1 MKIIRN
7 NSKFSSHYLFKNS
20 TVLGTYQKCARHI
33 RKPEI
38 SGNCFELFKPCL
50 YLFEL
55 TYYCSGMTL
64 TRSSKTFVHIENAIE
79 HHFDLILT
87 PTQTLTMI
95 YLRSKKRNNGWK
107 AKFANPSSNLWLR
120 YFPYFNLEQFINR
133 NS

>member
-7 NSKFSSHYLFKNS
+7 NSKFSSHYLLKNS

-38 SGNCFELFKPCL
+38 SGNCFELFKPCQ

-87 PTQTLTMI
+87 PTQTIKNLFEVKKEKQWMKSKICKSIIKLMI
-95 YLRSKKRNNGWK
+95 TLFSL
-107 AKFANPSSNLWLR
+107 F
-120 YFPYFNLEQFINR
+120 QFRTIYKQE
-133 NS
+133 